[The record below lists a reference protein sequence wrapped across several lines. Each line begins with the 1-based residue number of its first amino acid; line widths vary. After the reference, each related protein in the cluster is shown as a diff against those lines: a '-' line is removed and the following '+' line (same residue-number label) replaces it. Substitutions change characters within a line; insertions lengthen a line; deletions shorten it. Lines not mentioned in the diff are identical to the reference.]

1 MRTIKKPVQSPLT
14 AQPRA
19 LHDFDRAYPVQAEK
33 TAETPRETAM
43 FTARTAAIAI
53 ATAAAMAATSTA
65 AAPGDVTLMAQLTGS
80 AETPP
85 ASANGS
91 ATFQG
96 RLNPSTGSL
105 CYTLTSKNL
114 DTLTMAHIHAGAA
127 GVSGPPVVVLA
138 ASAPAET
145 CIPVAPDV
153 AAKLLANPANFYVN
167 IHTSQF
173 PAGAVRGQLT
183 R

>member
-1 MRTIKKPVQSPLT
+1 
-14 AQPRA
+14 
-19 LHDFDRAYPVQAEK
+19 
-33 TAETPRETAM
+33 M
-43 FTARTAAIAI
+43 FTARAATLVI
-53 ATAAAMAATSTA
+53 ATAAAMAATSAA
-65 AAPGDVTLMAQLTGS
+65 AAPGDVTIVARLTGS

-91 ATFQG
+91 GSFQG
-96 RLNPSTGSL
+96 RLNPATGSL

-127 GVSGPPVVVLA
+127 GVSGPPVVVLT
-138 ASAPAET
+138 ASAPLET
-145 CIPVAPDV
+145 CTPVAPDV

-167 IHTSQF
+167 IHTAQF